1 MASSCRT
8 QCSHRQLHGWAA
20 CANVRSG
27 RNTHHEELGATC
39 QQGSLLANCW
49 AGSATGLLAV
59 SWSGEDPI
67 TGLPLSAGAVLRLAA
82 SSGVHRRLKIGAP
95 DVTDK
100 VDQDLLAASILAPS
114 SRRLRAPGAFPVS
127 RAEVVVAMHADSS
140 QVPIVEASRAW
151 RKVRGPLST
160 VCIAG

>member
-1 MASSCRT
+1 MSDLVA
-8 QCSHRQLHGWAA
+8 
-20 CANVRSG
+20 
-27 RNTHHEELGATC
+27 NTHHEELGATC

-67 TGLPLSAGAVLRLAA
+67 TGLSLSAGAVLRLAA

-140 QVPIVEASRAW
+140 QVSIVEASRAW
-151 RKVRGPLST
+151 RKVRGSLST
-160 VCIAG
+160 VRVAG